1 MRRLIIMR
9 HAKTER
15 WFEGINDAARALTD
29 RGKEDSVLIAG
40 KLRELGWVPDH
51 ALIST
56 ARRAIETWARMKPVL
71 PDVSS
76 EKLDDLYLADVS
88 TLLDVI
94 ETKFQGDTVLL
105 IGHNPG
111 LHELALHFWAH
122 DDRRE
127 FPAGTEILDYKLP
140 TAAAILLE
148 LPDGGDL
155 LKGARLSG
163 MIYPKALYPE

>member
-40 KLRELGWVPDH
+40 KLREMRWVPDH

-56 ARRAIETWARMKPVL
+56 ARRAIETWSRMKPVF
-71 PDVSS
+71 PETPST
-76 EKLDDLYLADVS
+76 KLDDLYLADVS

-94 ETKFQGDTVLL
+94 ENQFKGETVLL

-122 DDRRE
+122 DERRE

-140 TAAAILLE
+140 TAAASWFE
-148 LPDGGDL
+148 LPGDTL
-155 LKGARLSG
+155 DLKAATLSG
-163 MIYPKALYPE
+163 MIYPKAIYPE